1 MNTAN
6 AVYGLIGSAVLFYVL
21 GKLFTLF
28 RLLRGLPS
36 LTQCVFV
43 QSALPSSF
51 SFGIFRKS
59 L

>member
-6 AVYGLIGSAVLFYVL
+6 AVYGLVGSAILFYVL
-21 GKLFTLF
+21 GKLFTLLH
-28 RLLRGLPS
+28 LLRCLPS
-36 LTQCVFV
+36 HTKYVFV

-51 SFGIFRKS
+51 SFGTFRKS